1 MVLFQLQQ
9 LFIAR
14 GDKMMSI
21 KEEKI
26 RVRKK
31 VDV

>member
-9 LFIAR
+9 LFTAM
-14 GDKMMSI
+14 GYETMSI
-21 KEEKI
+21 KEERI